1 MLWAV
6 LITYGLIGCSDRRF
20 VTFPVGLVHQ
30 RFMDLR
36 GVLYYIMLPH
46 SGGEGRDILTVVALL
61 CCCRKTFLVFLS

>member
-30 RFMDLR
+30 RFIDFRRDRELNY
-36 GVLYYIMLPH
+36 LMLPPFW
-46 SGGEGRDILTVVALL
+46 G
-61 CCCRKTFLVFLS
+61 